1 MNGTLLNEKGTIGS
15 FYKFCISKKYLPH
28 SFVPEFPKIDKE
40 PRRRE
45 YYTEKEWD
53 WMWRFMRTNKWLK
66 HDNPKTEEQRKFV
79 RDYAIILI
87 NTGIRLTELR
97 RVKWEN
103 VSVEQDEEKEPIKL
117 SVRIRLD
124 KTQTK
129 TRKGRTVIGR

>member
-1 MNGTLLNEKGTIGS
+1 
-15 FYKFCISKKYLPH
+15 
-28 SFVPEFPKIDKE
+28 
-40 PRRRE
+40 
-45 YYTEKEWD
+45 
-53 WMWRFMRTNKWLK
+53 MRTNKWLK